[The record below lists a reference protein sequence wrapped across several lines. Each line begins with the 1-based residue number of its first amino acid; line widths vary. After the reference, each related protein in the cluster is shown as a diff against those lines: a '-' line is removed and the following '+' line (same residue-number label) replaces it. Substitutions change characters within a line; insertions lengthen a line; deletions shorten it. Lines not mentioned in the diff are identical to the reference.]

1 MKRMLTSLAVAALV
15 STVPLTSLAAEI
27 VVTKEGGSAVT
38 ASSNQTDTKS
48 VTMKNTKETNNST
61 KNKLDNTS
69 KSDTKDTLKNGSN
82 NSTKDAAKNG
92 SNNITNNLLN
102 NVSQNTFSNSS
113 ALNGANNGAS
123 GIRPIIIK
131 SLYGTEE
138 PADEVAFKDKNS
150 LWIPLD
156 LYKSL
161 NLNPMTVEK
170 GDTYI
175 TLPLP
180 RVGGDMLYSGDVRQG
195 TSRIKVP
202 VSMRNGIPYVDLKTT
217 SGILGVTYTER
228 NDGIVLQSQVGAVE
242 KPDKKEIKNSVT
254 LVFDP
259 LPNSGTPY
267 AQKIAQQGTSVVA
280 PTLFDLSR
288 NGVTV
293 KNRLNLDY
301 AVQYKDNGYQVW
313 PLITNTFNPDFTS
326 KILEDENAWKAIGRD
341 LVLYALAYGY
351 EGYNF
356 DFENV
361 NLKDK
366 KQLTKFVTYLSDL
379 LHSYNIK
386 SSIDVTGYSDSPNW
400 SLVYDRKALGEAVD
414 YVVLMA
420 YDETWASSTQ
430 AGPVASYPWVRRNV
444 EALKKEVPSH
454 KIILGVPYYMR
465 IWTSRIAVNAKGDV
479 VISNTKSRTL
489 PMEEAESIKSDYEDS
504 VVWNKDLKVNYVAYG
519 NDELG
524 DEILAYKASH
534 GNKAETV
541 QAASGTGASK
551 SGVGGS
557 NSTPW
562 GGNSTGSN
570 GTSQT
575 SGGRA
580 SVEEAA
586 INQVTSTIIPVTKE
600 TDDTSETGTMGGTVN
615 VAGASNGSMT
625 ETKSNAVKANVKS
638 ASNPLINKSSTI
650 SEVWFEDEQ
659 SMALKLSLVDEL
671 QLGGFG
677 AWRKGFETDIFR
689 NFVYTTYREPVAD
702 SDKQSEKAAKGKT
715 KSKK

>member
-15 STVPLTSLAAEI
+15 STVPLTSLAADI

-38 ASSNQTDTKS
+38 TSSNQTDTKS
-48 VTMKNTKETNNST
+48 VTTKNTKETNNSK
-61 KNKLDNTS
+61 KNKSHNASKNESKNESKDTSKNTS
-69 KSDTKDTLKNGSN
+69 NKTS
-82 NSTKDAAKNG
+82 
-92 SNNITNNLLN
+92 NLLN
-102 NVSQNTFSNSS
+102 TATQNAISNTS
-113 ALNGANNGAS
+113 ALNGINYGVNYGVNNAANGAS

-138 PADEVAFKDKNS
+138 PADEVAFKDKNA

-156 LYKSL
+156 VYKSL

-195 TSRIKVP
+195 TSKIKVP

-228 NDGIVLQSQVGAVE
+228 NDGIILQSQVGAVE

-280 PTLFDLSR
+280 PTLFDLSHS
-288 NGVTV
+288 GVTV

-313 PLITNTFNPDFTS
+313 PLVTNTFNPDFTS
-326 KILEDENAWKAIGRD
+326 KILQDENSWKAIGRD

-400 SLVYDRKALGEAVD
+400 SLVYDRKALSDAVD

-465 IWTSRIAVNAKGDV
+465 IWTSRIAVNGKGDV

-489 PMEEAESIKSDYEDS
+489 PMEEAESIKSDYEDR
-504 VVWNKDLKVNYVAYG
+504 VIWDKNLKVNYVAYG

-541 QAASGTGASK
+541 QATGTDVSK
-551 SGVGGS
+551 SGVAVT

-562 GGNSTGSN
+562 GGSSTGSD

-580 SVEEAA
+580 SVEEAT
-586 INQVTSTIIPVTKE
+586 INQVTSTVIPVTKE
-600 TDDTSETGTMGGTVN
+600 TDDTVTTGGSVNVAFSNNSSMGGTKTN
-615 VAGASNGSMT
+615 GAKT
-625 ETKSNAVKANVKS
+625 EAKPQ
-638 ASNPLINKSSTI
+638 SNPLLNKSSTI

-677 AWRKGFETDIFR
+677 AWRKGFETDTFR

-702 SDKQSEKAAKGKT
+702 SDKETEKSSKGKT
-715 KSKK
+715 KSKR